1 MAKITPHT
9 RSAGTDKNVL
19 YGLLI
24 KFTTPSLIAGRSFI
38 CPAAAYTTALS
49 IVSTIGVTALEA
61 SNAEPIAI
69 FKSTCNGILVR
80 FLFIQSD

>member
-1 MAKITPHT
+1 VAKITPHT
-9 RSAGTDKNVL
+9 RSAGIDKNVL

-24 KFTTPSLIAGRSFI
+24 KFKTPSLIAGRSFI

-61 SNAEPIAI
+61 RKAEPIAI

-80 FLFIQSD
+80 FLFVQSD